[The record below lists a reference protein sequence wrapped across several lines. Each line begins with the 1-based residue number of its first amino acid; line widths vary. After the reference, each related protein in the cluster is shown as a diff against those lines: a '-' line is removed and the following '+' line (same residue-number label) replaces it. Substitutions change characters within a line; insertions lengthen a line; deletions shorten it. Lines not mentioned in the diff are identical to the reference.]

1 MTGRS
6 HPPALLRRTERT
18 LRERI
23 PAMLEKVGLKGVR
36 EHIRAELETWNEE
49 AKVPL
54 SAIGRTPAREV
65 GR

>member
-1 MTGRS
+1 M
-6 HPPALLRRTERT
+6 
-18 LRERI
+18 
-23 PAMLEKVGLKGVR
+23 R

-49 AKVPL
+49 AKVSL